1 MNALARSWQITR
13 LTFSVIN
20 KDKELLW
27 FALLA
32 FIFSTIYS
40 VVMIVPSILP
50 MFMSAEN
57 GTEGMEVYQYVI
69 IFLTYLGLAFI
80 ATFFNT
86 CVVYTAKVR
95 FEGGNATFSE
105 SLKFAVSRLGII
117 FQWSLI
123 SATVGLIL
131 KILDNMAERFGQVGQ
146 IVASLLIGI
155 LGMAWSVITIFI
167 VPVMVYE
174 GVGPIDAVKKSTQVI
189 KQTWGESLIKTIGL
203 GIIQFF
209 STLFVVALSGVMI
222 YYSSLQF
229 GALGFF
235 ISLMIGL
242 LLVLLVFLIF
252 GVASTIFNTVLYLYA
267 NTGKAASGFDSNM
280 IRDAFQPKRV

>member
-1 MNALARSWQITR
+1 MNALSRSWQITK
-13 LTFSVIN
+13 LTFGVIN

-50 MFMSAEN
+50 MFTSAEA
-57 GTEGMEVYQYVI
+57 GTEGMEIYQYVI
-69 IFLTYLGLAFI
+69 IFFTYLGLAFI

-95 FEGGNATFSE
+95 FEGGDATFSE
-105 SLKFAVSRLGII
+105 SLKFALSRLGLI

-123 SATVGLIL
+123 SATIGLIL

-146 IVASLLIGI
+146 IIASILIGI
-155 LGMAWSVITIFI
+155 FGMAWSVITIFV

-174 GVGPIDAVKKSTQVI
+174 GVGPIDAIKKSTSVI
-189 KQTWGESLIKTIGL
+189 KKTWGESLIKTIGL

-209 STLFVVALSGVMI
+209 TTMLVVILSGVLL
-222 YYSSLQF
+222 YYSSLHF
-229 GALGFF
+229 GGLGFF
-235 ISLMIGL
+235 VSLMVGL
-242 LLVLLVFLIF
+242 LLILLVFLVF

-267 NTGKAASGFDSNM
+267 NTGKAASGFDNNV
-280 IRDAFQPKRV
+280 IRDSFQTK